1 MTDRAF
7 LGEFEQ
13 MVLSAVLR
21 LGDQAYGAAI
31 LTEIAAQTGRQAS
44 SGALYVTLDRLEDKG
59 LIETWRGDPTPDR
72 GGRPK
77 RFVRVTRDG
86 LRALRDV
93 RTALLR
99 LWRGIEDR
107 LETAKPD

>member
-1 MTDRAF
+1 MTDHAF

-21 LGDQAYGAAI
+21 LGEQAYGAAI
-31 LTEIAAQTGRQAS
+31 LTEIAAQTGRHVS

-59 LIETWRGDPTPDR
+59 LIETRRGDPTPER

-86 LRALRDV
+86 LAALRDV
-93 RTALLR
+93 RQALLR

-107 LETAKPD
+107 LDAAKPE

>member
-21 LGDQAYGAAI
+21 LGDEAYGAAI

-44 SGALYVTLDRLEDKG
+44 SGALYVTLDRLEGKG

-107 LETAKPD
+107 LETAKHD

>member
-1 MTDRAF
+1 VTDHAF

-21 LGDQAYGAAI
+21 LGEQAYGAAI
-31 LTEIAAQTGRQAS
+31 LTEIAAQTGRHVS

-59 LIETWRGDPTPDR
+59 LIETRRGDPTPER

-86 LRALRDV
+86 LAALRDV
-93 RTALLR
+93 RQALLR

-107 LETAKPD
+107 LDAAKPE